1 MIYVYIYIFLLEY
14 IYIYSSKKNVISTNS
29 LGSFDDPYVAS
40 KTDLH
45 SVASRI

>member
-1 MIYVYIYIFLLEY
+1 MY
-14 IYIYSSKKNVISTNS
+14 IYIYDICIYIYILAIYSSNS